1 MRYLAGSL
9 AVITL
14 LGGVFLFLA
23 RKNIFNIS
31 LIAPGP
37 TSTLT
42 AATAANLKLDIENQK
57 PLASPPNVIKAI
69 YATNW
74 SAGSAKKMAYL
85 TNFIKENGLNAIV
98 IDVKDYSGLVGYDI
112 QDPKVLKYRAK
123 EIRIPKINALIKRLH
138 DQGIYVIGRIT
149 VFQDPALV
157 KARPDLAVKSKA
169 TGEPWRD
176 RKGLAWID
184 ATSKEA
190 WAYDANIAKDA
201 LTRGFDEIN
210 FDYIRF
216 PSDGDLADMK
226 FSDLASQTPKHVAI
240 GEFFKYLR
248 AQLGE
253 AKLSA
258 DLFGLS
264 TINTDDLGIG
274 QVIEDAYKYFDFV
287 APMIYPSHYATGF
300 LGFKN
305 PAAYP
310 YEVVAYSTAHAQ
322 KRLLE
327 LELIA
332 QAEAASTSTLKNTAE
347 PPRAKLRPWLQDFN
361 LGATY
366 DAEKVC
372 LQIKALED
380 TGITE
385 GYMIWNASNIYTKTA
400 TSTN

>member
-9 AVITL
+9 AIITL

-23 RKNIFNIS
+23 HKNILNVS
-31 LIAPGP
+31 PLARTS
-37 TSTLT
+37 TSTLA
-42 AATAANLKLDIENQK
+42 AATAANLKLDIENQE
-57 PLASPPNVIKAI
+57 PLANPPKVIRAI
-69 YATNW
+69 YATGW
-74 SAGSAKKMAYL
+74 SAGSVKKMAYL
-85 TNFIKENGLNAIV
+85 TNFIKKNGLNAIV
-98 IDVKDYSGLVGYDI
+98 IDIKDYSGLVGYDVQYPEVI
-112 QDPKVLKYRAK
+112 KYHAK

-138 DQGIYVIGRIT
+138 DQGIYVIARVT

-157 KARPDLAVKSKA
+157 KARPDLAVKSIA

-184 ATSKEA
+184 ATSKDA
-190 WAYDANIAKDA
+190 WAYNKNIAKDA
-201 LTRGFDEIN
+201 LARGFDEIN
-210 FDYIRF
+210 FDYVRF

-226 FSDLASQTPKHVAI
+226 FSDLASQTPKHIVI
-240 GEFFKYLR
+240 DEFFKYLR
-248 AQLGE
+248 SQLGD
-253 AKLSA
+253 AKLSV

-287 APMIYPSHYATGF
+287 APMIYPSHYAAGF

-310 YEVVAYSTAHAQ
+310 YEVVAYSTAHAE

-327 LELIA
+327 LELVA
-332 QAEAASTSTLKNTAE
+332 RAEAASTSTLKKAVE
-347 PPRAKLRPWLQDFN
+347 PPRGKLRPWLQDFN

-366 DAEKVC
+366 DAEKVR

-380 TGITE
+380 TGLTD
-385 GYMIWNASNIYTKTA
+385 GYMIWNASNTYTKTA